1 MKLLKLTTPQYI
13 TATHRA
19 LLELMLHFP
28 FYKESEDRDRIG
40 HVYLSSNFI
49 LISFHSNLDVLL
61 GIH

>member
-13 TATHRA
+13 TATPRA

-28 FYKESEDRDRIG
+28 FCKESEDRDRIG
-40 HVYLSSNFI
+40 PVYLSSNFI